1 MKIFVDAG
9 HNYSGWNTGAVGN
22 GMREQDITFDVAAEL
37 GRILREHGCEVML
50 SRPTLQTNL
59 GTDNSSSIN
68 ARWQMSNAWGA
79 DYFISI
85 HVNAGGG
92 TGAETLYARADAL
105 DFARSVQDV
114 YSEQMRLRNRRVW
127 QRTDLGV
134 LRNTNCPS
142 ILLELAF
149 IDSPLT
155 NPDVEILRSKRPEM
169 AAAVAKGVLDY
180 IGRDALPIQPPA
192 ADPPSAS
199 PEPSPSTIVRYNII
213 TELPSWARSTIEKLV
228 QRGALQGDGVGLDL
242 SADMLRVFVVLDR
255 LGAF

>member
-9 HNYSGWNTGAVGN
+9 HNYSGWNTGAVDN

-37 GRILREHGCEVML
+37 GRILRSHGHDVML

-92 TGAETLYARADAL
+92 TGAETLYARSDAL
-105 DFARSVQDV
+105 DFARTVQDV

-127 QRTDLGV
+127 HRTDLGV

-155 NPDVEILRSKRPEM
+155 NPDVDILRNKRPEM
-169 AAAVAKGVLDY
+169 AAAVAKGILEYLGCAD
-180 IGRDALPIQPPA
+180 LPAQPPT
-192 ADPPSAS
+192 ADPPGQSV
-199 PEPSPSTIVRYNII
+199 PPRYNTIA
-213 TELPSWARSTIEKLV
+213 ELPSWARPTIEKLV
-228 QRGALQGDGVGLDL
+228 RIGALHGNGQGLDL
-242 SADMLRVFVVLDR
+242 STDMLRMFVVLDR
-255 LGAF
+255 VGVF